1 MSQVKKTTY
10 APARNNAEMVITKM
24 QITMM
29 NEDVYD
35 IRDMVAQFKYYE
47 SIEASFL
54 RAEFTMIDAID
65 FNELLQGAET
75 IELDIETASAISE
88 EGAKDP
94 KRIPLK
100 VVSQRVILVIR
111 ILHSLRER
119 QE

>member
-29 NEDVYD
+29 NDDVYD

-47 SIEASFL
+47 SIESSFL

-88 EGAKDP
+88 DCLLYTSDAADEP
-94 KRIPLK
+94 
-100 VVSQRVILVIR
+100 
-111 ILHSLRER
+111 
-119 QE
+119 